1 MNLTERMR
9 TLRSTI
15 TRGFTLIE
23 LLVVICIIGILAAV
37 AIPALLNQQQ
47 KGEEARKA
55 SAEAAASATP
65 TPDAVLPTP
74 TPAAVPSVPAE
85 PFNWAPIVIGGV
97 VLVLILVIVGVI
109 YAWRTHLGPRAGAA
123 RQAVIDQRAQ
133 RVAAKDAWDGALVAE
148 AQASAR
154 WLAYEKD
161 LELAM
166 QYPLMRDFSSEVVK
180 QVVGSMS
187 KAAGLRGGVPS
198 VVPGREAADQPYVA
212 AVRDFVH
219 ALDVAEAQ
227 ARRVGDNLLTPEQR
241 ANLATAQQMFRIVTG
256 EGSSQHERE
265 SALKRMNSL
274 LRGIIEVPPMVLA
287 QIEQAHGI
295 RLELTA
301 A

>member
-9 TLRSTI
+9 TLRSTAE
-15 TRGFTLIE
+15 RGFTLVE
-23 LLVVICIIGILAAV
+23 LLVVICILGILATM
-37 AIPALLNQQQ
+37 AIPILLNQQQ
-47 KGEEARKA
+47 KGEEARQA
-55 SAEAAASATP
+55 VAEAAASATP
-65 TPDAVLPTP
+65 TPKAVLPTP
-74 TPAAVPSVPAE
+74 DAAPAVPAE
-85 PFNWAPIVIGGV
+85 PFNWTPIIIGGV
-97 VLVLILVIVGVI
+97 VLALILAIFGLV
-109 YAWRTHLGPRAGAA
+109 YLWRAHLGPRASAA
-123 RQAVIDQRAQ
+123 KQAVDDQRAQ
-133 RVAAKDAWDGALVAE
+133 RIAAKSAWDGALVAE
-148 AQASAR
+148 AEASAR

-166 QYPLMRDFSSEVVK
+166 RFPLMRDFSSEVVK

-198 VVPGREAADQPYVA
+198 VQPGREAADQPYVA

>member
-9 TLRSTI
+9 TLRSTAE
-15 TRGFTLIE
+15 RGFTLVEVIVVIAIMGIIMA
-23 LLVVICIIGILAAV
+23 LLVTTFSSQRQKATELAQSV
-37 AIPALLNQQQ
+37 A
-47 KGEEARKA
+47 EET
-55 SAEAAASATP
+55 ASATP

-74 TPAAVPSVPAE
+74 TPAAASVPAE

-97 VLVLILVIVGVI
+97 VLALILAIVGVI
-109 YAWRTHLGPRAGAA
+109 YAWRTHLGPRASAA

-133 RVAAKDAWDGALVAE
+133 RVAAKDAWDGALAAE

-166 QYPLMRDFSSEVVK
+166 RFPLMRDFSSEVVK

-198 VVPGREAADQPYVA
+198 VQPGREAADQPYVA

>member
-9 TLRSTI
+9 SVRSTA

-23 LLVVICIIGILAAV
+23 LLVVICIIGILATM
-37 AIPALLNQQQ
+37 AIPILLNQQQ
-47 KGEEARKA
+47 KGEEARQA
-55 SAEAAASATP
+55 AAEAAASATP
-65 TPDAVLPTP
+65 TPKAVLPTP
-74 TPAAVPSVPAE
+74 DAAPAVPAE
-85 PFNWAPIVIGGV
+85 PFNWTPIIIGGV
-97 VLVLILVIVGVI
+97 VLALILAIVGLV
-109 YAWRTHLGPRAGAA
+109 YLWRAHLGPRASAA
-123 RQAVIDQRAQ
+123 KQAVDDQRAQ
-133 RVAAKDAWDGALVAE
+133 RIAAKSAWDGALVAE
-148 AQASAR
+148 AEASAR

-166 QYPLMRDFSSEVVK
+166 RFPLMRDFSSEVVK

-198 VVPGREAADQPYVA
+198 VQPGREAADQPYVA